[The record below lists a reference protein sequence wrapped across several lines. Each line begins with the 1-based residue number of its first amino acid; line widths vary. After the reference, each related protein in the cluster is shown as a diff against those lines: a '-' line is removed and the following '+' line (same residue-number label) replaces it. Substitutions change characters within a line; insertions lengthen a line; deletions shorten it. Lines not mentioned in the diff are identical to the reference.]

1 MLFNTFADSALLCNV
16 SVTGATSQDGVVAFR
31 GDMVIIEG
39 EIADDQGRRLPP
51 KATIKQAVALAKE
64 DTLSFLSGAIDD
76 VQNLPLMVEKYRA
89 NLSSD
94 TLVLLYASNLGSP
107 VITDIDGIKCTVLPH
122 DEGAVWTMLMD
133 DLRLEKSDF
142 KGQSAEDK
150 VITMFESAADFNP
163 KCDTVTF
170 DQVLERIVEVK
181 REARGP
187 V

>member
-16 SVTGATSQDGVVAFR
+16 SVTGATSQNGVVAFR

-64 DTLSFLSGAIDD
+64 NTLLFLSGAIDD
-76 VQNLPLMVEKYRA
+76 VQTLPVMVEKYRG
-89 NLSSD
+89 NLNSES
-94 TLVLLYASNLGSP
+94 LVLLYASNLGSP
-107 VITDIDGIKCTVLPH
+107 VITDIEGVKCIVLPH
-122 DEGAVWTMLMD
+122 EEGAVWSMLMD

-150 VITMFESAADFNP
+150 VITMFDSAADFKPNY
-163 KCDTVTF
+163 DTVTF
-170 DQVLERIVEVK
+170 DQVLERVVEVK